1 MTLLRKSN
9 SIFALFLF
17 SFLLGWGQV
26 CSAKVF
32 DRVVAKVN
40 SEIITLSSVQER
52 VMFLHDRGANQDSSV
67 EEMMQKAL
75 DSIIEEKLQLQEAK
89 RLKLEV
95 DEESILRAIDDIKQK
110 NNITDEDMNNMLKH
124 EKSTMEQY
132 KIRIKDQIMMSKVV
146 SFQMRNRINIG
157 EKAIK
162 LYYATHQKDFYVPDQ
177 VHPRHILFIY
187 DDKISDP
194 QKQHKMQLAIDVLK
208 KILDGANFSEMAKK
222 YSEDVSAS
230 SGGDLGF
237 LERGKMIPAFE
248 EAVFKLKPGEVS
260 TVVTTSY
267 GLHIIKLEEFK
278 PGRTKLYREV
288 KDGIDQI
295 LFAEKKENAFK
306 SWMEE
311 LKKTAFIKNNL
322 FEGKA
327 PYKQEKVETASLD
340 PFLDDSKPS
349 SSTKDKPSG
358 KSSGSKDGRGD
369 KSNKVTNKK
378 SSKSESPKPKKQDGN
393 VNRGETPDYDEM
405 EKKLVAIQNLR
416 NKNKITESEY
426 RKRKEELLNQL

>member
-1 MTLLRKSN
+1 MTFLRKSN
-9 SIFALFLF
+9 SFFAFCLLA
-17 SFLLGWGQV
+17 FLLSWGEV
-26 CSAKVF
+26 CAAKVF

-40 SEIITLSSVQER
+40 SEIITLSTVQER
-52 VMFLHDRGANQDSSV
+52 MMALQDRGTNQDGSL
-67 EEMMQKAL
+67 EDLMQKAL
-75 DSIIEEKLQLQEAK
+75 DAIIEEKLQLQEAK
-89 RLKLEV
+89 RLKLDV
-95 DEESILRAIDDIKQK
+95 DEESIMRAIDDIKQR
-110 NNITDEDMNNMLKH
+110 NNITDDDMNNMLKH
-124 EKSTMEQY
+124 EKSTLEQY
-132 KIRIKDQIMMSKVV
+132 KSRIKDQIMISKVV

-187 DDKISDP
+187 DDKISET
-194 QKQHKMQLAIDVLK
+194 QRQQKMQLAIDVLR
-208 KILDGANFSEMAKK
+208 KILDGANFVDMAKK

-237 LERGKMIPAFE
+237 LDRGKMIPAFE

-260 TVVTTSY
+260 TVVSTSY

-288 KDGIDQI
+288 KDEIEQI
-295 LFAEKKENAFK
+295 LFAEKKENAYK

-311 LKKTAFIKNNL
+311 LKKTAFIRNSL
-322 FEGKA
+322 FNEKVS
-327 PYKQEKVETASLD
+327 YKQEKVETAALD
-340 PFLDDSKPS
+340 PFLDDSKAPS
-349 SSTKDKPSG
+349 SSKKKGAEKKSGAKSG
-358 KSSGSKDGRGD
+358 KEDR
-369 KSNKVTNKK
+369 SNKVTGKK
-378 SSKSESPKPKKQDGN
+378 SVKSEPPKPMKQDG
-393 VNRGETPDYDEM
+393 VGEAPDYDAM
-405 EKKLVAIQNLR
+405 EKKLVAIQDLR